1 MVINIF
7 QYFMLPFELEFCKS
21 INSKS
26 DSIKI
31 PSYLELKELLNL
43 ASENMADGNMHE
55 EVTKEGESWFS
66 EMLYPVLWLFSQA

>member
-1 MVINIF
+1 
-7 QYFMLPFELEFCKS
+7 MLPFELEFCKS

-43 ASENMADGNMHE
+43 ASENMADGNMRE

-66 EMLYPVLWLFSQA
+66 EMLYPVL

>member
-1 MVINIF
+1 
-7 QYFMLPFELEFCKS
+7 MLPFELEFCKS

-43 ASENMADGNMHE
+43 ASENMADGNMRE
-55 EVTKEGESWFS
+55 ELTKEGESWFS
-66 EMLYPVLWLFSQA
+66 EMLYPVL